1 MPKIYFIEDDRSIA
15 YVIEKTL
22 NNAKFEYQ
30 WFQDC
35 KHLFEAIDA
44 SLPDLIL
51 LDLMLPNESGLDH
64 LKRLRSNPKTESI
77 PVIILSAL
85 SSELDKVTGLDL
97 GADDYVTKPFG
108 VLELLARI
116 QNKLRHLKDNKTL
129 SLGNIEMDLQRHEV
143 TIDGTIINLT
153 YKEFELLKLLLEKPD
168 EVVNRD
174 HIFQVVWGSD
184 LILESR
190 TIDMHIKS
198 IRKKL
203 AEAKSTIEILT
214 VRAVGYRLVKL

>member
-1 MPKIYFIEDDRSIA
+1 MPKIYFIEDDHSIA

-22 NNAKFEYQ
+22 SNAKYEYR
-30 WFQDC
+30 WFQQGKD
-35 KHLFEAIDA
+35 LFEAIEK

-64 LKRLRSNPKTESI
+64 LKRLRADKQTEDI

-97 GADDYVTKPFG
+97 GADDYLTKPFG
-108 VLELLARI
+108 VLELLSRI
-116 QNKLRHLKDNKTL
+116 QSKLRKTKIKKRL
-129 SLGNIEMDLQRHEV
+129 EIGNIQMDLQTREV
-143 TIDGTIINLT
+143 TVDAQLVTLT
-153 YKEFELLKLLLEKPD
+153 YKEFELLKLLLEHPD
-168 EVVNRD
+168 EVLHRD
-174 HIFQVVWGSD
+174 RIFQVVWGSD
-184 LILESR
+184 LVLESR
-190 TIDMHIKS
+190 TIDMHVKS

-203 AEAKSTIEILT
+203 FDLNASIEIIT

>member
-1 MPKIYFIEDDRSIA
+1 MPKIYFIEDDHSIA

-22 NNAKFEYQ
+22 SNAKYEYT
-30 WFQDC
+30 WFQTGKD
-35 KHLFEAIDA
+35 LFEAIEK

-64 LKRLRSNPKTESI
+64 LKRLRASKETEDI

-97 GADDYVTKPFG
+97 GADDYLTKPFG
-108 VLELLARI
+108 VLELLSRI
-116 QNKLRHLKDNKTL
+116 QNKLRKTKIKQRL
-129 SLGNIEMDLQRHEV
+129 ETGNIQMDLQTREV
-143 TIDGTIINLT
+143 YVNAKLITLT
-153 YKEFELLKLLLEKPD
+153 YKEFELLKLLLEHPD
-168 EVVNRD
+168 EVLHRD
-174 HIFQVVWGSD
+174 RIFQEVWGSD
-184 LILESR
+184 LVLESR
-190 TIDMHIKS
+190 TIDMHVKS

-203 AEAKSTIEILT
+203 TDLNANIEIIT

>member
-1 MPKIYFIEDDRSIA
+1 MPNIYFIEDDHSIA

-22 NNAKFEYQ
+22 SNAKFEYR
-30 WFQDC
+30 WFESGQAFFQA
-35 KHLFEAIDA
+35 LEQ

-64 LKRLRSNPKTESI
+64 LKKLRQDPKTADI

-108 VLELLARI
+108 VLELLSRI
-116 QNKLRHLKDNKTL
+116 NNKLRKIKDKQVL
-129 SLGNIEMDLQRHEV
+129 SLGNIDMDLNRREV
-143 TIDGTIINLT
+143 SVNHQMVVLT
-153 YKEFELLKLLLEKPD
+153 FKEFELLKLLLEHPNQ
-168 EVVNRD
+168 VMQRD
-174 HIFQVVWGSD
+174 HIFSILWGSD
-184 LILESR
+184 LVLESR

-203 AEAKSTIEILT
+203 SDALADHGILT
-214 VRAVGYRLVKL
+214 IRAVGYRLVKL

>member
-1 MPKIYFIEDDRSIA
+1 MPKIYFIEDDHSIA

-22 NNAKFEYQ
+22 SNAKYEYR
-30 WFQDC
+30 WFQQGKD
-35 KHLFEAIDA
+35 LFEAIEK

-64 LKRLRSNPKTESI
+64 LKRLRSDKQTEDI

-97 GADDYVTKPFG
+97 GADDYLTKPFG
-108 VLELLARI
+108 VLELLSRI
-116 QNKLRHLKDNKTL
+116 QSKLRKTKIKKRL
-129 SLGNIEMDLQRHEV
+129 EIGNIQMDLQTREV
-143 TIDGTIINLT
+143 TVDAQLVTLT
-153 YKEFELLKLLLEKPD
+153 YKEFELLKLLLEHPD
-168 EVVNRD
+168 EVLHRD
-174 HIFQVVWGSD
+174 RIFQVVWGSD
-184 LILESR
+184 LVLESR
-190 TIDMHIKS
+190 TIDMHVKS

-203 AEAKSTIEILT
+203 MDLSASIEIIT

>member
-22 NNAKFEYQ
+22 KNAKFEYQ
-30 WFQDC
+30 WFQTGKD
-35 KHLFEAIDA
+35 LFEAIEQ

-64 LKRLRSNPKTESI
+64 LKRLRQNPLTESI
-77 PVIILSAL
+77 PILILSAL

-97 GADDYVTKPFG
+97 GADDYITKPFG
-108 VLELLARI
+108 VLELLSRI
-116 QNKLRHLKDNKTL
+116 NNKLRHLKDNKTL
-129 SLGNIEMDLQRHEV
+129 KLGNIEMDLQRHEV
-143 TIDGTIINLT
+143 SVNQAKISLT
-153 YKEFELLKLLLEKPD
+153 YKEYELLKLLLEKPD

-174 HIFQVVWGSD
+174 SIFQIVWGSD

-203 AEAKSTIEILT
+203 SEAHSSIEIMT

>member
-1 MPKIYFIEDDRSIA
+1 MPKIYFIEDDHSIA

-22 NNAKFEYQ
+22 SNAKYEYR
-30 WFQDC
+30 WFQQGKD
-35 KHLFEAIDA
+35 LFEEIEK

-64 LKRLRSNPKTESI
+64 LKRLRADKQTEDI

-97 GADDYVTKPFG
+97 GADDYLTKPFG
-108 VLELLARI
+108 VLELLSRI
-116 QNKLRHLKDNKTL
+116 QSKLRKTKIKKRL
-129 SLGNIEMDLQRHEV
+129 EIGNIQMDLQTREV
-143 TIDGTIINLT
+143 TVDAQLVTLT
-153 YKEFELLKLLLEKPD
+153 YKEFELLKLLLEHPD
-168 EVVNRD
+168 EVLHRD
-174 HIFQVVWGSD
+174 RIFQVVWGSD
-184 LILESR
+184 LVLESR
-190 TIDMHIKS
+190 TIDMHVKS

-203 AEAKSTIEILT
+203 MDLSASIEIIT

>member
-1 MPKIYFIEDDRSIA
+1 MPKIYFIEDDHSIA

-22 NNAKFEYQ
+22 SNAKYEYM
-30 WFQDC
+30 WFQNGKD
-35 KHLFEAIDA
+35 LFEAIEK

-64 LKRLRSNPKTESI
+64 LKRLRAAKATEDI

-97 GADDYVTKPFG
+97 GADDYLTKPFG
-108 VLELLARI
+108 VLELLSRI
-116 QNKLRHLKDNKTL
+116 QNKLRKAKIKQRLEI
-129 SLGNIEMDLQRHEV
+129 GNIQMDLQTREV
-143 TIDGTIINLT
+143 FVNTQLITLT
-153 YKEFELLKLLLEKPD
+153 YKEFELLKLLLEHPD
-168 EVVNRD
+168 EVLHRD
-174 HIFQVVWGSD
+174 RIFQLVWGSD
-184 LILESR
+184 LVLESR
-190 TIDMHIKS
+190 TIDMHVKS

-203 AEAKSTIEILT
+203 SDMNSSIEIIT

>member
-30 WFQDC
+30 WFQDGN
-35 KHLFEAIDA
+35 HLFEAIDA

-143 TIDGTIINLT
+143 TVDGTIINLT

-203 AEAKSTIEILT
+203 TEAKSTIEILT